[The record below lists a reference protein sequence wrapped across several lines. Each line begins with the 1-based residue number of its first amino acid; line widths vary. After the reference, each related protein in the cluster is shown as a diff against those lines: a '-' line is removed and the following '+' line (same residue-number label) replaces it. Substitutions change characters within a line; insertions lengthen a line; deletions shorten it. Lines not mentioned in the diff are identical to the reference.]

1 MIALLD
7 LGLVVID
14 AELWKRDQA
23 SATRRADT
31 IAEHAPFL
39 SKYGQLRLLW
49 SDEFYTG
56 FPWNQQS
63 CPPPL
68 KDYCVVVQQVVE
80 QLRGQGRLLA
90 LEDLPES
97 LTDECIMVP
106 DLLADC
112 TSDVPDL
119 HTCWRWLLSG
129 AVFGEPRVEGALCLP
144 TWPRLPPSREIEVRY
159 AEKSA
164 RLPLILDADD
174 WRAFIGRHYRPDLG
188 DFRVTVLVGDLN
200 RAAFERARQEL
211 AAYGLRDCRRL
222 PSLYEQRRT
231 KAQTVERLQGV
242 DLLVVCTNRIKH
254 ADTDHLDSE
263 QITCPIS
270 YIDQDSE
277 AAIVTAILA
286 HFRKAAL
293 AG

>member
-1 MIALLD
+1 ML
-7 LGLVVID
+7 
-14 AELWKRDQA
+14 
-23 SATRRADT
+23 
-31 IAEHAPFL
+31 
-39 SKYGQLRLLW
+39 
-49 SDEFYTG
+49 
-56 FPWNQQS
+56 
-63 CPPPL
+63 
-68 KDYCVVVQQVVE
+68 
-80 QLRGQGRLLA
+80 
-90 LEDLPES
+90 
-97 LTDECIMVP
+97 VP
-106 DLLADC
+106 DLLSDC
-112 TSDVPDL
+112 TSGVPDL

-129 AVFGEPRVEGALCLP
+129 AVFGEPRVEGTPCIP
-144 TWPRLPPSREIEVRY
+144 TWPRQPPAREVEVRY

-164 RLPLILDADD
+164 RLPLILAPDD
-174 WRAFIGRHYRPDLG
+174 WRAFVGRHYRPTLDG
-188 DFRVTVLVGDLN
+188 YRVTVLVGDLN
-200 RAAFERARQEL
+200 RAAFERARREL
-211 AAYGLRDCRRL
+211 EAYELKDCRRL

-286 HFRKAAL
+286 HFRNIAL